1 MEHKYQSGF
10 DILRIPSF
18 CQSCRYEMVIK
29 GERVFQVTQMGGGKN
44 GQLKKMARSTTG
56 AVFAVNFTAVPGQEI

>member
-1 MEHKYQSGF
+1 
-10 DILRIPSF
+10 
-18 CQSCRYEMVIK
+18 MVIK

-44 GQLKKMARSTTG
+44 GQLKKMARSTIG